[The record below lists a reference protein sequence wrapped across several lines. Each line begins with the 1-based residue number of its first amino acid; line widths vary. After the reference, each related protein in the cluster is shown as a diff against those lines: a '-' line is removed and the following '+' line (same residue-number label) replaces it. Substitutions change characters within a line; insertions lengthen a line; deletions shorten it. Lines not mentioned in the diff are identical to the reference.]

1 MLEEFLIYVGFI
13 VGLLVFA
20 YLSKK
25 VYYSLALIPILF
37 LFEFKLM
44 NRVIEE
50 EVKYAFHYVV
60 ANTTLD
66 TSTNITT
73 YAYKPM
79 VEGSIDTFYTH
90 WGVMALIFITVILLI
105 YKGALI
111 FNKKKG
117 GIRI

>member
-1 MLEEFLIYVGFI
+1 MCRMILLNFFNNSIFLLTLTF
-13 VGLLVFA
+13 
-20 YLSKK
+20 
-25 VYYSLALIPILF
+25 
-37 LFEFKLM
+37 
-44 NRVIEE
+44 VIS
-50 EVKYAFHYVV
+50 YFV

-66 TSTNITT
+66 ASTNVTT

-105 YKGALI
+105 YKGASI
-111 FNKKKG
+111 FKKKG